1 LTPVENMA
9 VSGAPTSD
17 PLAHLDQLTATVKE
31 LGRSRWIL
39 GQLITLADDAPALT
53 DAQLRD
59 RLLAL
64 TDRSWYGST
73 PTAAG

>member
-1 LTPVENMA
+1 LTTVENVA

-17 PLAHLDQLTATVKE
+17 PLAYLDQLTATVEE
-31 LGRSRWIL
+31 LGRLRWIL
-39 GQLITLADDAPALT
+39 GQVITLADDAPGLT

-64 TDRSWYGST
+64 TDRSRDDST
-73 PTAAG
+73 PTDP